1 MDNNQNLRGLEWLID
16 EVEASL
22 TQAYDALETYLNDPT
37 DLPQLRFC
45 LGHIHQ
51 VYGSLKIAECHGGVL
66 LVEEMEGLVDALMKG
81 SVSNVAEAC
90 EVLVQAILKVPA
102 YLNNIIARRHD
113 EPATLLTLLNDL
125 RAVRAEPL
133 VTETSLFAPD
143 MSILADKPNRARVNI
158 ANHQALL
165 DLAKKL
171 RQMFQYALLGI
182 LKGIDVEKN
191 VVNLDKVFARMKEL
205 CRGSRR
211 EKLWQV
217 SGAVTEGIASNTIEV
232 GIAVRLLL
240 RDLDKELRGLAQ
252 SGLVALEAPF
262 PERLLKNLLYYACV
276 ATAETPRIKIVR
288 DEFKLHLALPEGAL
302 EYTKG
307 GLMPSYDR
315 GVVEAISGALSEE
328 IGAAKDLID
337 RYIAEGDGAVDILQQ
352 VQPILKRI
360 ADTLAMVGQS
370 KLRQGI
376 IETQE
381 KLKKFCAAPDQADDE
396 ALMPVASRLVDLE
409 ASLLAWARD
418 YRRGDSSSEL
428 AADVAQALDGAQHSL
443 LREVRNSLE
452 KVKEA
457 IVGYISSQW
466 DKSFLQDAP
475 DTMGEIYGALS
486 VVGLDR
492 PARVVK
498 GCGDFVRLVLL
509 PEEKAPEW
517 SRLDALAD
525 AITSIEFYLESLEA
539 GDTEKEPAIL
549 TVAEKALAEL
559 GDFQKHSPVLELEL
573 VAGRDLAPTSV
584 GASQD
589 VAAPEL
595 LSESVE
601 MAAGYSGEEISQTPE
616 IAAAVEE
623 GASETVA
630 PVTAQEQQAQ
640 SGKQLD
646 DQESG
651 GQEKSQDEDEVDPE
665 IREIFI
671 EEAREV
677 LATIGDRYP
686 QWAEGNAK
694 AALVEIR
701 RGFHTLKGSGR
712 MVKAADIGNL
722 AWSIEN
728 MLNRV
733 LDERLEVTTEVLQVV
748 DRTLQILPAMVDNY
762 ENNSASGDPDTLAE
776 LIGTADTLIA
786 GRGEESDIEPHATSS
801 LASPAEPGLTA
812 EVAPAPGDVV
822 PEEKLV
828 AAQPSVNTS
837 PVGELPSATALTDA
851 LATSAPELS
860 APPSSTAPAEEVSAE
875 STHDRVDA
883 VAPLPGGDDTGPAED
898 TSPIDSAVDPAART
912 DGDFASVTEETD
924 VHSLP
929 EVADA
934 SAEVETSMSPSEDM
948 ADALKAEAS
957 ISIEAESI
965 EVEPEK
971 TAAETAPD
979 SAADSPLDFGI
990 YADSVEHT
998 ASSAALLAAGI
1009 TEHDE
1014 AGIDVGGD
1022 ALTEEL
1028 ASTVTDRSNGDGPDV
1043 QGATGYTAGSGDQEA
1058 PPSQL
1063 DDEFELANYAGAVT
1077 DAETEYS
1084 NQIAQP
1090 VQTNAD
1096 SVELNEE
1103 VPAPGEPPVAE
1114 TEIPEDSLHQIFA
1127 NEAEGYLQAVA
1138 NYLLSARD
1146 AAPIYSPPAAVLQQ
1160 ALHTLK
1166 GSASMAEMIHI
1177 GELVTPLERLTR
1189 DLFNFKKPVD
1199 NEVLQLLEDM
1209 ERALRLAV
1217 ENLRAGG
1224 GGEIIAVGRLVAR
1237 VELQRERLFGGQHA
1251 SDSGK
1256 PRVDPGRLNAL
1267 MIDGLEKV
1275 IDADVALSQW
1285 QESPSRRDE
1294 LLTDMAE
1301 ELVELA
1307 AAAERAG
1314 ITALDRVGGNLAAA
1328 YGNIVARELDPD
1340 SEILNAL
1347 RQGHDILMGIM
1358 DRVAADQDVFDA
1370 SEMLHSRLQA
1380 IANIV
1385 PARAVE
1391 QVIDTPPE
1399 SETQAAPL
1407 AAADVAPQA
1416 SDEPVS
1422 AASLLMAEFAE
1433 REAAREAL
1441 NQRVSDS
1448 RETVET
1454 EETAAVQPEPPE
1466 LAGGHDREITQFE
1479 ANPEAETREPEPP
1492 IDVTEVSTG
1501 EAVPSTPVSA
1511 TPHKPDVEVEAD
1523 LDKEIIDIFLE
1534 EADELLEE
1542 IDQAIH
1548 IWQDNTGDRAQVDT
1562 LKRALHTFKGGARVA
1577 GLAGVGDISH
1587 DFETRIIEA
1596 ESKREE
1602 KNPAFFHD
1610 LFARHDR
1617 LLLAMDR
1624 VRALYGDDAIA
1635 ANAVAVPPPQ
1645 EPMPGLKAPPETP
1658 IQDEQDALPQ
1668 ARQPALPPGWPTA
1681 DVLPFTGGVVPEQ
1694 DAPAKL
1700 SPAAVRGNKPQRPE
1714 PQEMI
1719 KIAAPVL
1726 DELVNLA
1733 GETSIARGRVEQ
1745 QVSEFGF
1752 SLDEMEGTIQR
1763 LQDQVRRLGIETEAQ
1778 VVFRRDQIEASA
1790 HIADFDPLE
1799 MDRYSQLQQL
1809 SRALQESAS
1818 DLQDL
1823 KGTLLDKSRDAEA
1836 LLLQQSRINTD
1847 LQESLMRTRMVP
1859 FSRLV
1864 PRLRRIVRQVGN
1876 ELDKPVQL
1884 QLDNVEG
1891 EMDRTVLEK
1900 IIAPLEHMIRNAID
1914 HGIEAADDREKK
1926 GKSRD
1931 GTIELT
1937 FGREGG
1943 DIVLRLADDG
1953 RGLDIKAIR
1962 EQALAR
1968 QLLLPE
1974 AQISDQEV
1982 MQFIFQ
1988 PGFSTSRK
1996 VTQVS
2001 GRGVGMDVVSSQVR
2015 QLGGTISINSQAD
2028 IGTEFVIRLPFT
2040 VSVNRALMIRNSDD
2054 LYALPLNTINGVVKM
2069 DVQELAHYYQDPNA
2083 RFKYARTEY
2092 KVCYLGTLLNS
2103 RVKPPLDTI
2112 SESVPLVL
2120 VHSDKQH
2127 YAVHVGSL
2135 EGSQEIV
2142 VKSLGIQF
2150 GDVMGLSG
2158 VTVLGD
2164 GRVVVILDLL
2174 TLLRAQDSVPVLTQR
2189 YGAEE
2194 LAPPADEGPSRLPD
2208 NAPVATPTTRSDST
2222 SAAPP
2227 AAAAGADDR
2236 IKTVMV
2242 VDDSVTVRK
2251 VTGRFLE
2258 REGFHVVTAKDGV
2271 DAMRLLQDTVPDL
2284 MLLDI
2289 EMPRMDGFEVAR
2301 LVRSSSR
2308 LKQLP
2313 IIMITSRTGEKH
2325 RERALA
2331 TGVNKYL
2338 GKPYQEEVLLKEV
2351 NELLRAQQVVG

>member
-37 DLPQLRFC
+37 DQPQLRFC

-81 SVSNVAEAC
+81 SVNNVTEAC
-90 EVLVQAILKVPA
+90 DVLVQAILKVPA
-102 YLNNIIARRHD
+102 YLHNIIARRHD
-113 EPATLLTLLNDL
+113 EPATLLSLLNDL
-125 RAVRAEPL
+125 RAVRGEPL

-143 MSILADKPNRARVNI
+143 MAILADKPNRARVNI

-165 DLAKKL
+165 ELAKKL

-182 LKGIDVEKN
+182 LKGIDAEKN

-217 SGAVTEGIASNTIEV
+217 SGAVAEGIASNSIEV
-232 GIAVRLLL
+232 GIAVRVLL
-240 RDLDKELRGLAQ
+240 RDLDKELRALAQ
-252 SGLVALEAPF
+252 SGLVALEAPY

-302 EYTKG
+302 EYTQG

-315 GVVEAISGALSEE
+315 GVVEAIATALAEE

-381 KLKKFCAAPDQADDE
+381 KLKKFCAVPDQADDE
-396 ALMPVASRLVDLE
+396 ALMPVASRLVDIE

-418 YRRGDSSSEL
+418 YRRGDSTSAL
-428 AADVAQALDGAQHSL
+428 AADAAQALDGAQHSL

-466 DKSFLQDAP
+466 DKTFLQDTP
-475 DTMGEIYGALS
+475 TTMGEIYGALS

-492 PARVVK
+492 PASVVK
-498 GCGDFVRLVLL
+498 GCGDYIRLALL
-509 PEEKAPEW
+509 PQEKAPEW
-517 SRLDALAD
+517 GRLDALAD

-539 GDTEKEPAIL
+539 GEAEKEPGIL

-559 GDFQKHSPVLELEL
+559 GDIHKPASVPELEL
-573 VAGRDLAPTSV
+573 VAGRDLAPTV
-584 GASQD
+584 VDASED
-589 VAAPEL
+589 VATAEL
-595 LSESVE
+595 PAELGSEPIE
-601 MAAGYSGEEISQTPE
+601 LTGPALA
-616 IAAAVEE
+616 E
-623 GASETVA
+623 GVSETPVVA
-630 PVTAQEQQAQ
+630 TATGSTQPED
-640 SGKQLD
+640 SGKGAD
-646 DQESG
+646 GSAKDQIE
-651 GQEKSQDEDEVDPE
+651 EEVDPE
-665 IREIFI
+665 IRGIFI

-677 LATIGDRYP
+677 LAAIDDRYP
-686 QWAEGNAK
+686 QWAEDNVK

-712 MVKAADIGNL
+712 MVQAAAIGDL

-733 LDERLEVTTEVLQVV
+733 LDERLQATGEVYQTVA
-748 DRTLQILPAMVDNY
+748 RTLQILPAMIDSY
-762 ENNSASGDPDTLAE
+762 EQGLPWEDPEVLAE
-776 LIGTADTLIA
+776 LIDAAQALVAGGDKKPGVESLDGASSITPGETESLAETAPAPVDIA
-786 GRGEESDIEPHATSS
+786 PDNEIAVIEQSVDSSSAGESPEVVASIDESAASEPDLAAQVSAAADEPSGRAEDTSS
-801 LASPAEPGLTA
+801 LAGAADFATETEVDIADADVATGSLDAVADKSVLSEPDTTGTA
-812 EVAPAPGDVV
+812 QGTT
-822 PEEKLV
+822 EETAV
-828 AAQPSVNTS
+828 HGPIEGVEIA
-837 PVGELPSATALTDA
+837 ALTD
-851 LATSAPELS
+851 
-860 APPSSTAPAEEVSAE
+860 
-875 STHDRVDA
+875 
-883 VAPLPGGDDTGPAED
+883 
-898 TSPIDSAVDPAART
+898 TSP
-912 DGDFASVTEETD
+912 SVSED
-924 VHSLP
+924 VSEAENAEATG
-929 EVADA
+929 EVADVQ
-934 SAEVETSMSPSEDM
+934 VETQ
-948 ADALKAEAS
+948 
-957 ISIEAESI
+957 IT
-965 EVEPEK
+965 EVEPEGGTADAGSVGAPVLSADVGAPEDSIEYA
-971 TAAETAPD
+971 TAATSPD
-979 SAADSPLDFGI
+979 AQEEDG
-990 YADSVEHT
+990 V
-998 ASSAALLAAGI
+998 ALA
-1009 TEHDE
+1009 
-1014 AGIDVGGD
+1014 
-1022 ALTEEL
+1022 
-1028 ASTVTDRSNGDGPDV
+1028 
-1043 QGATGYTAGSGDQEA
+1043 YTAGA
-1058 PPSQL
+1058 
-1063 DDEFELANYAGAVT
+1063 DDRETATAEPDGEFALANYAGAVG
-1077 DAETEYS
+1077 DAETEYG
-1084 NQIAQP
+1084 NQD
-1090 VQTNAD
+1090 VQSVHIDAD
-1096 SVELNEE
+1096 SVPSQDD
-1103 VPAPGEPPVAE
+1103 VVTSGEPPQPKAEVAE
-1114 TEIPEDSLHQIFA
+1114 ESLHQIFA
-1127 NEAEGYLQAVA
+1127 SEAEGYLQAVA
-1138 NYLLSARD
+1138 DYLIAARD
-1146 AAPIYSPPAAVLQQ
+1146 AAPIYAPPAAVLQQ

-1189 DLFNFKKPVD
+1189 DMFNFKKPVD
-1199 NEVLQLLEDM
+1199 NETLQLLEDV
-1209 ERALRLAV
+1209 EDALRWAI

-1224 GGEIIAVGRLVAR
+1224 GGEIVGVDRLVGR
-1237 VELQRERLFGGQHA
+1237 VESQRERLFGGPQPTDA
-1251 SDSGK
+1251 GK
-1256 PRVDPGRLNAL
+1256 PKVDPGSLNAL
-1267 MIDGLEKV
+1267 MTDGLQKV
-1275 IDADVALSQW
+1275 IDADVALSAW
-1285 QESPSRRDE
+1285 QESPARRDE
-1294 LLTDMAE
+1294 LLTGMAE
-1301 ELVELA
+1301 ELLELV

-1314 ITALDRVGGNLAAA
+1314 IAPLVRVGRGLAAA
-1328 YGNIVARELDPD
+1328 YGNIIARALDPD
-1340 SEILNAL
+1340 SEMLNAL
-1347 RQGHDILMGIM
+1347 NQGQNILLDIM

-1380 IANIV
+1380 IANIA
-1385 PARAVE
+1385 PARSLDEV
-1391 QVIDTPPE
+1391 
-1399 SETQAAPL
+1399 
-1407 AAADVAPQA
+1407 ADAPQA
-1416 SDEPVS
+1416 VEDAISDRHLEPVS
-1422 AASLLMAEFAE
+1422 AASLLMAELAE

-1441 NQRVSDS
+1441 HQRASDNRELVETDEFAAPKQEALETEGRDSDVAESEEAVQIQS
-1448 RETVET
+1448 RESEQQSPPGVEEISSVEAT
-1454 EETAAVQPEPPE
+1454 PSAPVPAAP
-1466 LAGGHDREITQFE
+1466 
-1479 ANPEAETREPEPP
+1479 REPEL
-1492 IDVTEVSTG
+1492 
-1501 EAVPSTPVSA
+1501 
-1511 TPHKPDVEVEAD
+1511 EVEAD

-1548 IWQDNTGDRAQVDT
+1548 LWQENTGDRAQVDT

-1577 GLAGVGDISH
+1577 GLAGLGDISH
-1587 DFETRIIEA
+1587 DFETRIIES

-1602 KNPAFFHD
+1602 KTPEFFHD
-1610 LFARHDR
+1610 LLARHDR
-1617 LLLAMDR
+1617 LLLVMDR

-1635 ANAVAVPPPQ
+1635 ASAETAPTAQEPAPEQAAPRETVSQQQVTSPVPPS
-1645 EPMPGLKAPPETP
+1645 APPS
-1658 IQDEQDALPQ
+1658 
-1668 ARQPALPPGWPTA
+1668 LPPGWPTA
-1681 DVLPFTGGVVPEQ
+1681 DVLPFTGGVFPLQ
-1694 DAPAKL
+1694 DAP
-1700 SPAAVRGNKPQRPE
+1700 SQERPPAAARGSKPQRPE

-1778 VVFRRDQIEASA
+1778 VMFRRDQIEASA

-1914 HGIEAADDREKK
+1914 HGIEAADDRENK
-1926 GKSRD
+1926 GKPRE
-1931 GTIELT
+1931 GNIALT
-1937 FGREGG
+1937 FAREGG

-1974 AQISDQEV
+1974 AQISDQEI

-2015 QLGGTISINSQAD
+2015 QLGGTITIHSQPD

-2054 LYALPLNTINGVVKM
+2054 LYALPLNTINGVVKI

-2083 RFKYARTEY
+2083 RFKYARTDY
-2092 KVCYLGTLLNS
+2092 KICYLGTLLNS
-2103 RVKPPLDTI
+2103 QARPPLDTI
-2112 SESVPLVL
+2112 TEAVPLVL
-2120 VHSDKQH
+2120 VHSDKQA

-2174 TLLRAQDSVPVLTQR
+2174 TLLRAQESVPVLTQR

-2194 LAPPADEGPSRLPD
+2194 LAETVDEQPSRLPD
-2208 NAPVATPTTRSDST
+2208 GASVAI
-2222 SAAPP
+2222 PP
-2227 AAAAGADDR
+2227 AGADAASVTPPAEAGTDSR

-2308 LKQLP
+2308 LKHLP

>member
-1 MDNNQNLRGLEWLID
+1 MDNNQNLRGLEWLVD

-37 DLPQLRFC
+37 DQPQLRFC

-66 LVEEMEGLVDALMKG
+66 LVEEMEGLVDALMKDT
-81 SVSNVAEAC
+81 VSNVAEAC
-90 EVLVQAILKVPA
+90 DVLVQAILKVPA
-102 YLNNIIARRHD
+102 HLNNIIARRHD

-182 LKGIDVEKN
+182 LKGVDVEKN

-217 SGAVTEGIASNTIEV
+217 AGAVTEGIASKTIEV
-232 GIAVRLLL
+232 SIAIRVLL
-240 RDLDKELRGLAQ
+240 RELDKELRALAQ
-252 SGLVALEAPF
+252 SGLIALEAPY
-262 PERLLKNLLYYACV
+262 PERLLKNLLYYTCV

-315 GVVEAISGALSEE
+315 GVVEAISAALSEE

-337 RYIAEGDGAVDILQQ
+337 RYIAEGEGAVDILQQ

-418 YRRGDSSSEL
+418 YRRGDSTSAL
-428 AADVAQALDGAQHSL
+428 AADAAQALDGAQHSL

-466 DKSFLQDAP
+466 DKSFLQDTPA
-475 DTMGEIYGALS
+475 TMGEIYGALS

-492 PARVVK
+492 PADVVK
-498 GCGDFVRLVLL
+498 GCGDYIRLVLL
-509 PEEKAPEW
+509 PQEKAPEW
-517 SRLDALAD
+517 GRLDALAD

-549 TVAEKALAEL
+549 TIAEKALADL
-559 GDFQKHSPVLELEL
+559 GDFQKLSPVAELEL
-573 VAGRDLAPTSV
+573 VAGRDLAPISAD
-584 GASQD
+584 ASLD
-589 VAAPEL
+589 VAVPEL
-595 LSESVE
+595 PSELDSESI
-601 MAAGYSGEEISQTPE
+601 AIAGRSLAQDISETE
-616 IAAAVEE
+616 VIATAVKIVTAPPQEDGSNKSADGPAKDQVEE
-623 GASETVA
+623 
-630 PVTAQEQQAQ
+630 
-640 SGKQLD
+640 D
-646 DQESG
+646 
-651 GQEKSQDEDEVDPE
+651 VDPE

-677 LATIGDRYP
+677 LATIGDCYP
-686 QWAEGNAK
+686 QWAEANAK

-712 MVKAADIGNL
+712 MVKAVDIGNL

-733 LDERLEVTTEVLQVV
+733 LDERLEATSAVLQTVAK
-748 DRTLQILPAMVDNY
+748 TLQTLPAMVDSY
-762 ENNSASGDPDTLAE
+762 ENATPWYDPDILAE
-776 LIGTADTLIA
+776 LIGAADALVA
-786 GRGEESDIEPHATSS
+786 GRGSVPMEQPGVSSSITRVEQGTRVAQGSITEP
-801 LASPAEPGLTA
+801 
-812 EVAPAPGDVV
+812 APAPVDIAHANEIAATELSIDSIPAGESPAVETSADELAASEAEL
-822 PEEKLV
+822 P
-828 AAQPSVNTS
+828 AQPSAAAAEDKGSAEDVAAHSPSDSADASTVSETS
-837 PVGELPSATALTDA
+837 VF
-851 LATSAPELS
+851 
-860 APPSSTAPAEEVSAE
+860 PAEDRAEAE
-875 STHDRVDA
+875 STEA
-883 VAPLPGGDDTGPAED
+883 GAQLADT
-898 TSPIDSAVDPAART
+898 R
-912 DGDFASVTEETD
+912 
-924 VHSLP
+924 
-929 EVADA
+929 
-934 SAEVETSMSPSEDM
+934 
-948 ADALKAEAS
+948 
-957 ISIEAESI
+957 IEAEI
-965 EVEPEK
+965 IKVEPEGGAAA
-971 TAAETAPD
+971 TASVPAPD
-979 SAADSPLDFGI
+979 FSMDFGV

-998 ASSAALLAAGI
+998 ATSATLFAAD
-1009 TEHDE
+1009 TTAQAE
-1014 AGIDVGGD
+1014 AEKNVEAD
-1022 ALTEEL
+1022 ALIEEA
-1028 ASTVTDRSNGDGPDV
+1028 ASAVTDHNEKDWTDV
-1043 QGATGYTAGSGDQEA
+1043 QGAIEQPAF
-1058 PPSQL
+1058 
-1063 DDEFELANYAGAVT
+1063 DDEFALANYEGAVT

-1084 NQIAQP
+1084 NKVAQP
-1090 VQTNAD
+1090 VQAD
-1096 SVELNEE
+1096 AGSLPLKDKVLT
-1103 VPAPGEPPVAE
+1103 VGEPPVPE
-1114 TEIPEDSLHQIFA
+1114 SEVPEDSLHQIFA
-1127 NEAEGYLQAVA
+1127 SEAEGYLQAVA
-1138 NYLLSARD
+1138 DYLIEARD

-1166 GSASMAEMIHI
+1166 GSASMAEIIHI
-1177 GELVTPLERLTR
+1177 GKLVTPMERLTR
-1189 DLFNFKKPVD
+1189 DMFNFKRPVD
-1199 NEVLQLLEDM
+1199 NEILQLLEDM

-1224 GGEIIAVGRLVAR
+1224 GGKIVGVERLVGR
-1237 VELQRERLFGGQHA
+1237 VELQRERFFGGGPQPT
-1251 SDSGK
+1251 DSGK
-1256 PRVDPGRLNAL
+1256 PKVDPGLLNAL
-1267 MIDGLEKV
+1267 MADGLQKV
-1275 IDADVALSQW
+1275 VDADVALSGW

-1294 LLTDMAE
+1294 LLAGMVD
-1301 ELVELA
+1301 ELLELA

-1314 ITALDRVGGNLAAA
+1314 IGPLVRVGRSLAAA

-1347 RQGHDILMGIM
+1347 NQGQDILLDMM

-1380 IANIV
+1380 IANIA
-1385 PARAVE
+1385 PARPPVE
-1391 QVIDTPPE
+1391 QVTD
-1399 SETQAAPL
+1399 AAL
-1407 AAADVAPQA
+1407 AMVDATSDVHL
-1416 SDEPVS
+1416 EPVS
-1422 AASLLMAEFAE
+1422 AASLLMAEFTE
-1433 REAAREAL
+1433 RAAAREAP
-1441 NQRVSDS
+1441 NQRGSDN

-1454 EETAAVQPEPPE
+1454 EETAAPQQEPPE
-1466 LAGGHDREITQFE
+1466 IAEGQGRDITQFE
-1479 ANPEAETREPEPP
+1479 ETAQAESRAPEPEPP
-1492 IDVTEVSTG
+1492 VGAAEVSSEETS
-1501 EAVPSTPVSA
+1501 EETESSAPVSA
-1511 TPHKPDVEVEAD
+1511 APGEPEVEIEAD

-1562 LKRALHTFKGGARVA
+1562 LKRVLHTFKGGARVA

-1596 ESKREE
+1596 ESRREE
-1602 KNPAFFHD
+1602 KRPEFFHD

-1635 ANAVAVPPPQ
+1635 VDAVVAPTPQ
-1645 EPMPGLKAPPETP
+1645 EPAPDMTALATGTQEQHTP
-1658 IQDEQDALPQ
+1658 LEPPNTP
-1668 ARQPALPPGWPTA
+1668 PALPPGWPTA
-1681 DVLPFTGGVVPEQ
+1681 DVLPFTGGVVSVP
-1694 DAPAKL
+1694 DAPFRERP
-1700 SPAAVRGNKPQRPE
+1700 PATARGNKPQRPE

-1836 LLLQQSRINTD
+1836 LLLQQSRINTN

-1876 ELDKPVQL
+1876 ELDKPVHL

-1914 HGIEAADDREKK
+1914 HGIEAVEDREKK
-1926 GKSRD
+1926 GKPRD
-1931 GTIELT
+1931 GNIELT

-1968 QLLLPE
+1968 QLLLPA

-2015 QLGGTISINSQAD
+2015 QLGGTISIDSQPD

-2069 DVQELAHYYQDPNA
+2069 DVQELAHYYQDPSA
-2083 RFKYARTEY
+2083 RFKYARMDY
-2092 KVCYLGTLLNS
+2092 KICYLGTLLNS
-2103 RVKPPLDTI
+2103 QARPPLDTI
-2112 SESVPLVL
+2112 TESVPLVL
-2120 VHSDKQH
+2120 VHSDKQA

-2142 VKSLGIQF
+2142 VKSLGVQF

-2174 TLLRAQDSVPVLTQR
+2174 TLLRAQESVPVLTQR

-2194 LAPPADEGPSRLPD
+2194 LAETVDEEPSRLPD
-2208 NAPVATPTTRSDST
+2208 SAPVAATGSDST
-2222 SAAPP
+2222 FVTPP
-2227 AAAAGADDR
+2227 AEATGADGR

>member
-37 DLPQLRFC
+37 DQPQLRFC

-51 VYGSLKIAECHGGVL
+51 VYGSLKIAECYGGVL

-90 EVLVQAILKVPA
+90 DVLVQAILKVPA

-217 SGAVTEGIASNTIEV
+217 SGAVTEGIASNAIEV

-240 RDLDKELRGLAQ
+240 RDLDKELRALAQ
-252 SGLVALEAPF
+252 SGLVALEAPY
-262 PERLLKNLLYYACV
+262 PERLLKNLLYYTCV
-276 ATAETPRIKIVR
+276 ATAETPRIKLVR

-315 GVVEAISGALSEE
+315 GVVEAISAALSDE

-337 RYIAEGDGAVDILQQ
+337 RYIAEDEGAVDILLQ

-381 KLKKFCAAPDQADDE
+381 KLKSLCAAPDQVGDE

-418 YRRGDSSSEL
+418 YRRGDSTSAL

-466 DKSFLQDAP
+466 DKSFLQDTPA
-475 DTMGEIYGALS
+475 TMGEIHGALA

-492 PARVVK
+492 PADVVK
-498 GCGDFVRLVLL
+498 GCGDYISLVLL
-509 PEEKAPEW
+509 PQEKAPEW
-517 SRLDALAD
+517 GRLDALAD

-549 TVAEKALAEL
+549 TIAEKALADL
-559 GDFQKHSPVLELEL
+559 GDFQKLSPAPDLEL
-573 VAGRDLAPTSV
+573 VAGRDLAPTP
-584 GASQD
+584 AD
-589 VAAPEL
+589 VSLEVAIPELAPEPD
-595 LSESVE
+595 SESLGLTGQPLVQD
-601 MAAGYSGEEISQTPE
+601 ISETPK
-616 IAAAVEE
+616 IAAAVES
-623 GASETVA
+623 A
-630 PVTAQEQQAQ
+630 TALVPQ
-640 SGKQLD
+640 SGA
-646 DQESG
+646 DQSADSPAE
-651 GQEKSQDEDEVDPE
+651 GQAEEEVDPE

-677 LATIGDRYP
+677 LATIDERYP
-686 QWAEGNAK
+686 QWAQDNAK

-733 LDERLEVTTEVLQVV
+733 LDERLEATSEVFETVA
-748 DRTLQILPAMVDNY
+748 RTLQILPAMIDRY
-762 ENNSASGDPDTLAE
+762 EQAMPWNDAQKLAE
-776 LIGTADTLIA
+776 LSGAADALVA
-786 GRGEESDIEPHATSS
+786 GRDKRSSMEPLDPAVSITPGEPES
-801 LASPAEPGLTA
+801 LAEM
-812 EVAPAPGDVV
+812 APAPVDIA
-822 PEEKLV
+822 PDTERDTTEL
-828 AAQPSVNTS
+828 SVDSLSVGES
-837 PVGELPSATALTDA
+837 PVVEASTEELAASEPELPAQ
-851 LATSAPELS
+851 
-860 APPSSTAPAEEVSAE
+860 VSAA
-875 STHDRVDA
+875 VDEER
-883 VAPLPGGDDTGPAED
+883 GTAED
-898 TSPIDSAVDPAART
+898 TGSIDSAADLATETAVDFPGA
-912 DGDFASVTEETD
+912 DVASGTMAGAVEIEPVLPYRDTVGTAQSATEEAA
-924 VHSLP
+924 VHSP
-929 EVADA
+929 SA
-934 SAEVETSMSPSEDM
+934 SADNVAVTETSMSPSAGM
-948 ADALKAEAS
+948 AEPGSAEAGAQGTDIPGEVAITAVES
-957 ISIEAESI
+957 EGEAADPGPVST
-965 EVEPEK
+965 P
-971 TAAETAPD
+971 
-979 SAADSPLDFGI
+979 DSPLEVGI
-990 YADSVEHT
+990 YANSVEQPV
-998 ASSAALLAAGI
+998 SA
-1009 TEHDE
+1009 EE
-1014 AGIDVGGD
+1014 ATGQGEGDVDLGSD
-1022 ALTEEL
+1022 
-1028 ASTVTDRSNGDGPDV
+1028 ASTAEEAYAVTNWDEGDGPDV
-1043 QGATGYTAGSGDQEA
+1043 QRYTVGSGEREVLPA
-1058 PPSQL
+1058 QL
-1063 DDEFELANYAGAVT
+1063 EDEFALANYEDAVSA
-1077 DAETEYS
+1077 AETEYS
-1084 NQIAQP
+1084 SQAAQP
-1090 VQTNAD
+1090 GPVDGNSLSLKDDEFAAD
-1096 SVELNEE
+1096 QYS
-1103 VPAPGEPPVAE
+1103 APEAE
-1114 TEIPEDSLHQIFA
+1114 TPEDTLHQIFA
-1127 NEAEGYLQAVA
+1127 SEAEGYLQAVA
-1138 NYLLSARD
+1138 DYLIKARD
-1146 AAPIYSPPAAVLQQ
+1146 AAPIYAPPAAVLQQ

-1189 DLFNFKKPVD
+1189 DMFNFKKPVD
-1199 NEVLQLLEDM
+1199 NAILQLLEDI
-1209 ERALRLAV
+1209 ERALRLAI
-1217 ENLRAGG
+1217 ENLRVGG
-1224 GGEIIAVGRLVAR
+1224 GGEIVGVDRLVGR
-1237 VELQRERLFGGQHA
+1237 VELQRERFFGGAQPV
-1251 SDSGK
+1251 DSGK
-1256 PRVDPGRLNAL
+1256 PKVEPGLLNAL
-1267 MIDGLEKV
+1267 MMDGLQKV
-1275 IDADVALSQW
+1275 FDADVALRAW

-1294 LLTDMAE
+1294 LLVDMVD

-1314 ITALDRVGGNLAAA
+1314 IAPLARVCRSLAAA
-1328 YGNIVARELDPD
+1328 YGNIVACELDPD

-1347 RQGHDILMGIM
+1347 NQGQNILLDIM

-1380 IANIV
+1380 IASIA
-1385 PARAVE
+1385 PARPVE
-1391 QVIDTPPE
+1391 QVTDVPLAVEHDTPDA
-1399 SETQAAPL
+1399 QL
-1407 AAADVAPQA
+1407 
-1416 SDEPVS
+1416 EPIS

-1441 NQRVSDS
+1441 QQRASDN
-1448 RETVET
+1448 RESVET
-1454 EETAAVQPEPPE
+1454 GESEAPTQASLETGGGNDDGAAESEETSHVQSHQPEQQLPM
-1466 LAGGHDREITQFE
+1466 A
-1479 ANPEAETREPEPP
+1479 AE
-1492 IDVTEVSTG
+1492 DMSS
-1501 EAVPSTPVSA
+1501 ADAASSAPVSA
-1511 TPHKPDVEVEAD
+1511 APHEPDLQVEAD

-1548 IWQDNTGDRAQVDT
+1548 IWQENTGDRAQVDT

-1577 GLAGVGDISH
+1577 GLAGVGNISH
-1587 DFETRIIEA
+1587 DFETRIIES
-1596 ESKREE
+1596 ESRREDKSPE
-1602 KNPAFFHD
+1602 FFHD
-1610 LFARHDR
+1610 LFARQDR
-1617 LLLAMDR
+1617 LLSVMDR
-1624 VRALYGDDAIA
+1624 VRVLYGDDAIA
-1635 ANAVAVPPPQ
+1635 ARAVDVPTPQ
-1645 EPMPGLKAPPETP
+1645 EPTAELTAPLDAESEAQHPPPESPSAPPV
-1658 IQDEQDALPQ
+1658 
-1668 ARQPALPPGWPTA
+1668 LPPGWPTA
-1681 DVLPFTGGVVPEQ
+1681 DVLPFTGGVVPVQ
-1694 DAPAKL
+1694 DAP
-1700 SPAAVRGNKPQRPE
+1700 SRERPAATTRGNKPPRPE

-1876 ELDKPVQL
+1876 ELGKPVHL

-1914 HGIEAADDREKK
+1914 HGIEAADEREKK

-1931 GTIELT
+1931 GNIELT

-1974 AQISDQEV
+1974 AQISDQEI

-2015 QLGGTISINSQAD
+2015 QLGGTISIHSQAD
-2028 IGTEFVIRLPFT
+2028 MGTEFIIRLPFT

-2083 RFKYARTEY
+2083 RFKYARTDY
-2092 KVCYLGTLLNS
+2092 KICYLGTLLNS
-2103 RVKPPLDTI
+2103 QAKPPLDTI
-2112 SESVPLVL
+2112 TDSVPLVL
-2120 VHSDKQH
+2120 VHSDKQA

-2174 TLLRAQDSVPVLTQR
+2174 TLLRAQESVPVLTQR

-2194 LAPPADEGPSRLPD
+2194 LAETVDGEPDSAPATVSATGSGSPSVTPPAE
-2208 NAPVATPTTRSDST
+2208 V
-2222 SAAPP
+2222 
-2227 AAAAGADDR
+2227 AGADDR

-2308 LKQLP
+2308 LKHLP

-2351 NELLRAQQVVG
+2351 NQLLRTQQVAG